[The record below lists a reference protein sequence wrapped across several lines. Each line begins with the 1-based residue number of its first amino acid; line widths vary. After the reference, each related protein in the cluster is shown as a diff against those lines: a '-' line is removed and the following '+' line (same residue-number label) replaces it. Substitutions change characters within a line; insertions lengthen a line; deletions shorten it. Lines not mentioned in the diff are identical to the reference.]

1 MAVAGAYRENGER
14 VKARAGLRRLTSAPA
29 RFAGALLL
37 LLWPWPIVGRAYA
50 RVVAGT
56 ARLLL
61 DTGPAVAFRFPPGDD
76 PWRLRIIADE
86 IQTGRFVETALDLRR
101 AGFIVI
107 AVFVALLLATPL
119 RWRRRAGL
127 LALGLAPLSLLPL
140 LPIVA
145 LFSGALPIRAF
156 HPGPVGRAAT
166 GIAYHVLVTAP
177 GMAFALP
184 LLLWLLLMWRFDPT
198 RLRALLLRVLHGER
212 TDVVHHVRPA
222 VAQHRLDRAIARRP

>member
-1 MAVAGAYRENGER
+1 MAVADARGEIGGR
-14 VKARAGLRRLTSAPA
+14 VKARAAVRWLTSAPV
-29 RFAGALLL
+29 RFAGMLLL
-37 LLWPWPIVGRAYA
+37 LLWPWQIVGRLYA
-50 RVVAGT
+50 HVVTGT

-61 DTGPAVAFRFPPGDD
+61 DTGPAVALRFPPGDD

-86 IQTGRFVETALDLRR
+86 IQTGRFVETVLDLRR
-101 AGFIVI
+101 AGFIVA
-107 AVFVALLLATPL
+107 AVFVALVLATPL

-127 LALGLAPLSLLPL
+127 LAIGLAPLSLLPL

-156 HPGPVGRAAT
+156 HPGPFGRAAT

-184 LLLWLLLMWRFDPT
+184 LLLWLLLMWRFEPA
-198 RLRALLLRVLHGER
+198 RLRALLLRVLHGDR
-212 TDVVHHVRPA
+212 PDRVHHLRPA
-222 VAQHRLDRAIARRP
+222 VAQHRRDRAIAGRP